1 MVENILQFAT
11 KSNKFAEAEKYP
23 TACLMLS
30 ISHIISEFSEHG
42 FFVEPMSLV
51 FFCTFQAHK
60 PRKRLIFKTSFLKFL
75 KRAII
80 IPPKNVL
87 HVVN

>member
-51 FFCTFQAHK
+51 
-60 PRKRLIFKTSFLKFL
+60 
-75 KRAII
+75 
-80 IPPKNVL
+80 
-87 HVVN
+87 VVYK

>member
-42 FFVEPMSLV
+42 FFVEPMSLGV
-51 FFCTFQAHK
+51 VYKEQFFFAHFK
-60 PRKRLIFKTSFLKFL
+60 LINQGKDSY
-75 KRAII
+75 I
-80 IPPKNVL
+80 
-87 HVVN
+87 

>member
-11 KSNKFAEAEKYP
+11 KSNKKFAEAEKYP

-51 FFCTFQAHK
+51 LFFCTFQAHK
-60 PRKRLIFKTSFLKFL
+60 PRKRLIYL
-75 KRAII
+75 R
-80 IPPKNVL
+80 L
-87 HVVN
+87 HF